1 VLYGLQWLRHLQT
14 RDPIW
19 RSHGFDRVTVA
30 GRREGEQVSGPILSL
45 LGTCYSD
52 YESGPSLIL
61 LAEATGALIGPGY
74 YGLHSCRR
82 VP

>member
-1 VLYGLQWLRHLQT
+1 VLYGLQWLHHLQT

-19 RSHGFDRVTVA
+19 RSHGFDRVTVD

-45 LGTCYSD
+45 LG
-52 YESGPSLIL
+52 
-61 LAEATGALIGPGY
+61 GALIGPGY